1 MIGSNAQ
8 VDEEDLMADTKQE
21 RMSDAHDSID
31 IGVEA
36 YNDLLGLVKEQPG
49 KKARIQIAGYG

>member
-1 MIGSNAQ
+1 
-8 VDEEDLMADTKQE
+8 MADTKQE